1 MDDDPLSERPRSVPL
16 SKTPSWVM
24 LGFVLGALFVLALPR
39 SPAPAPRPV
48 VVAPPAI
55 SKPLAIEPQLTVI
68 EAVFNA
74 WGDHA
79 VWDNDTTQVAMWNT
93 GMDEFSDCYEARR
106 VDGVLYFRTLPKL
119 TRRIIRHGKPLPT
132 NCPLQFTETEEQ
144 YREWHDEGRYE
155 RPPEPRRVVDAPR
168 YDRAAPVPPAVDPV
182 PAVVPP
188 APSSEKIA
196 PKSSQ

>member
-39 SPAPAPRPV
+39 TPAPVPRSAV
-48 VVAPPAI
+48 VVPPAI
-55 SKPLAIEPQLTVI
+55 SRPPAIAPQLTVI
-68 EAVFNA
+68 EAVFTA

-79 VWDNDTTQVAMWNT
+79 VWENNTTQVAMWNAAT
-93 GMDEFSDCYEARR
+93 GDFSEYYEVRR

-119 TRRIIRHGKPLPT
+119 TRRIIRHGKPLPA

-155 RPPEPRRVVDAPR
+155 RPPEPRRAVDAPQ
-168 YDRAAPVPPAVDPV
+168 YDRAAPVPPTVDAV

-188 APSSEKIA
+188 APSNEKIA
-196 PKSSQ
+196 PKSSP